1 MFLFSVQR
9 SFIKKSNKIESYG
22 YFDNPSMI
30 TITFTL
36 DMMDIPY
43 HQYIYL
49 FFEKQ
54 KESNQGPFYFKF
66 VLINFLVLKR
76 IILFTSND

>member
-36 DMMDIPY
+36 DMIYIPY
-43 HQYIYL
+43 HQYI
-49 FFEKQ
+49 
-54 KESNQGPFYFKF
+54 
-66 VLINFLVLKR
+66 
-76 IILFTSND
+76 